1 MSLIG
6 KWYNFDIETIK
17 FMVSNFEHEFKS
29 LYVNTLF
36 QKTNFN
42 TAKTFMKDKYLVNLQ
57 TQLLKTA

>member
-1 MSLIG
+1 
-6 KWYNFDIETIK
+6 
-17 FMVSNFEHEFKS
+17 MVSNFEHEFKS

-42 TAKTFMKDKYLVNLQ
+42 TTKTFMKDKYLVNLQ